1 MQNYQ
6 CVSPGRT
13 PLVLLQ
19 VIIKYWKSSNVTI
32 TDHGL
37 PLGPESSRM
46 EKRSAQ
52 KQDGLMTWLRP
63 WVRGGRKLYP
73 TKPTGSLWGWPT
85 YVPTAVVYRIRTQ
98 KLDQCYILNLNFR

>member
-13 PLVLLQ
+13 SLVLLQ
-19 VIIKYWKSSNVTI
+19 VIIKYWKSSNVII
-32 TDHGL
+32 TENGL

-52 KQDGLMTWLRP
+52 KQDGLMTWFRP
-63 WVRGGRKLYP
+63 WVRGGRKLFP
-73 TKPTGSLWGWPT
+73 TEATGSQWGALCP
-85 YVPTAVVYRIRTQ
+85 AVVYRIRTQ